1 LNSAVRAVPMCI
13 EPVGEGAIRV
23 TTGFE
28 SDISM
33 GPGSEA
39 AALSMGRRIAHRLA
53 VLRAEIADQ
62 ADRCTLWAP
71 VAFGLGCAAYMTLG
85 VEPSTALAVGL
96 VLAAV
101 ALALAAR
108 RLDSAGAV
116 VVATLLVFLAAGF
129 LSGRLRT
136 LQVAAPVAPGEQRA
150 RIVEGW
156 VVDVASPGASGMRL
170 LIAPVAIQGLTPEA
184 TPVRVRVT
192 LRDQPPV
199 SPGSAIRLRAMI
211 GPPPAPASPGAY
223 DFARDAWFNRV
234 GGVGFTLGEISE
246 TTLATAPWRLRLAM
260 AVNAT
265 RWRLAERIVAR
276 MGPASGGVGAAMV
289 TGHEAWIPP
298 GQTEAMRA
306 SGLAHILSIS
316 GLHMA
321 IVGGFV
327 FAGVRLLVAAWP
339 WLALRAPGKKVAAV
353 AGLVAVG
360 GYLVISGAPPPAER
374 AAVTAAA
381 AFLAI
386 LVDRQAISL
395 RTLAIAALVI
405 LAIQPEAACAPGFQ
419 MSFAATAALVA
430 LAEAWPR
437 AVKEIDIP
445 WWIRAPQA
453 AAVWLGAAIAASFVA
468 GLATGPFAMH
478 HFNRVASYGLIAN
491 LLVAPLSSFV
501 IMPFLAIG
509 AVLEPLGLGGPFLTV
524 AGWGIEG
531 MLSVGDATASRPG
544 AVATIASG
552 PPAALP
558 IAFLGVMLLCLWKGP
573 LRWLGAPLAA
583 AVLLWPRPAPPDV
596 WIAADGAA
604 VAVRDGREA
613 ILLRPEARRFAAD
626 LWARRRGLAVDEN
639 AEAVRDARFACDRFA
654 CLPTGDDDIAVWAGR
669 KPPKARELA
678 ELCAPGRLVVL
689 RSGYAGEGCAD
700 SFLLSA
706 DDFARGGSA
715 ELWRRGEGWAVVWA
729 NDLRGDRPWTR

>member
-1 LNSAVRAVPMCI
+1 
-13 EPVGEGAIRV
+13 
-23 TTGFE
+23 
-28 SDISM
+28 M
-33 GPGSEA
+33 GPGDEA
-39 AALSMGRRIAHRLA
+39 AALSMGRRAAHRLA

-62 ADRCTLWAP
+62 VDRWTLWAP
-71 VAFGLGCAAYMTLG
+71 VAFGLGCAGYMTLK
-85 VEPSTALAVGL
+85 VEPATPVAAGFM
-96 VLAAV
+96 LAAV
-101 ALALAAR
+101 AAVAAAR
-108 RLDSAGAV
+108 RLGRAGVLAV
-116 VVATLLVFLAAGF
+116 AALLAFTAAGF
-129 LSGRLRT
+129 LSGRIRT
-136 LQVAAPVAPGEQRA
+136 LQVAAPVAPAEQRA

-156 VVDVASPGASGMRL
+156 VVDVASPGASGLRL
-170 LIAPVAIQGLTPEA
+170 LIAPTAIQGLAPDA

-192 LRDQPPV
+192 LRDQPAV
-199 SPGSAIRLRAMI
+199 APGTAIRLRAMI

-234 GGVGFTLGEISE
+234 GGVGFTLGEASE
-246 TTLATAPWRLRLAM
+246 AALPRAPSRLRLVM
-260 AVNAT
+260 AVNAA
-265 RWRLAERIVAR
+265 RWLLAEQIVAR
-276 MGPASGGVGAAMV
+276 MGPASGGIGAAMV

-298 GQTEAMRA
+298 EQTEAMRA

-327 FAGVRLLVAAWP
+327 FAGVRLLVAVWP
-339 WLALRAPGKKVAAV
+339 WLALRVSGKKVAAM

-405 LAIQPEAACAPGFQ
+405 LAAQPEAACAPGFQ

-437 AVKEIDIP
+437 VVKEIDIP

-509 AVLEPLGLGGPFLTV
+509 AVLEPLGLGGPFLAV
-524 AGWGIEG
+524 AGWGIET
-531 MLSVGDATASRPG
+531 MVRVGEATAGRPG
-544 AVATIASG
+544 AVVTVASAPG
-552 PPAALP
+552 AALP
-558 IAFLGVMLLCLWKGP
+558 VAFLGVMLLCLWKGP

-583 AVLLWPRPAPPDV
+583 AVLLWPRPAAPDV

-604 VAVRDGREA
+604 VAIRDGGQA
-613 ILLRPEARRFAAD
+613 ILLRPDARRFAAD
-626 LWARRRGLAVDEN
+626 LWARRRGLAVDED

-654 CLPTGDDDIAVWAGR
+654 CLPTGDDAIAVWAGR
-669 KPPKARELA
+669 KPPRPSELA

-689 RSGYAGEGCAD
+689 RSGYAGQGCD
-700 SFLLSA
+700 GSFLLA
-706 DDFARGGSA
+706 ANDFARGGSA

>member
-1 LNSAVRAVPMCI
+1 
-13 EPVGEGAIRV
+13 
-23 TTGFE
+23 
-28 SDISM
+28 M

-39 AALSMGRRIAHRLA
+39 AALSMGRRATHRLA
-53 VLRAEIADQ
+53 VLRGEIADQ
-62 ADRCTLWAP
+62 ADRWTLWAP
-71 VAFGLGCAAYMTLG
+71 VAFGLGCAGYMTLN
-85 VEPSTALAVGL
+85 VEPPTVLAGGLMMVAVATVVAARRFGSVGAL
-96 VLAAV
+96 VLAAL
-101 ALALAAR
+101 LAF
-108 RLDSAGAV
+108 
-116 VVATLLVFLAAGF
+116 TAAGF
-129 LSGRLRT
+129 LSGRIRT
-136 LQVAAPVAPGEQRA
+136 LQVAAPVAPAEQRA
-150 RIVEGW
+150 WAIEGW
-156 VVDVASPGASGMRL
+156 VVDVASPGASGPRL
-170 LIAPVAIQGLTPEA
+170 LIAPTAVEGLTPDE

-192 LRDQPPV
+192 LRDQSPPA
-199 SPGSAIRLRAMI
+199 PGTAIRLRAMI

-234 GGVGFTLGEISE
+234 GGVGFTLGEV
-246 TTLATAPWRLRLAM
+246 TLTELPKAPWRLRLVM
-260 AVNAT
+260 AVNAL

-276 MGPASGGVGAAMV
+276 MGPASGGIGAAMV

-298 GQTEAMRA
+298 AQTEAMRA

-327 FAGVRLLVAAWP
+327 FAGVRLLVAVWP
-339 WLALRAPGKKVAAV
+339 WLALRVPGKKVAAV

-405 LAIQPEAACAPGFQ
+405 LAVQPEAACAPGFQ

-509 AVLEPLGLGGPFLTV
+509 TVLEPLGLGGPFLAV
-524 AGWGIEG
+524 AGWGIEA
-531 MLSVGDATASRPG
+531 MVGVGEATASRPG
-544 AVATIASG
+544 ALVTVASAPG
-552 PPAALP
+552 AALP
-558 IAFLGVMLLCLWKGP
+558 VAFLGVMLLCLWKGP

-583 AVLLWPRPAPPDV
+583 AVLLWPRPSPPDV

-604 VAVRDGREA
+604 VAVRDGGEA
-613 ILLRPEARRFAAD
+613 ILMRPEARRFAAD
-626 LWARRRGLAVDEN
+626 LWARRRGLAVDEDP
-639 AEAVRDARFACDRFA
+639 EAVRDARFACDRFA

-669 KPPKARELA
+669 KPPRRAELA
-678 ELCAPGRLVVL
+678 ELCAPGRLVIL
-689 RSGYAGEGCAD
+689 RSSYVGEGCEDA
-700 SFLLSA
+700 FLLSA

-715 ELWRRGEGWAVVWA
+715 ELWRRGEGWAVIWA

>member
-1 LNSAVRAVPMCI
+1 
-13 EPVGEGAIRV
+13 
-23 TTGFE
+23 
-28 SDISM
+28 M
-33 GPGSEA
+33 GPESEA
-39 AALSMGRRIAHRLA
+39 AALSMGRRSAHRLA
-53 VLRAEIADQ
+53 VLRGEIADQ
-62 ADRCTLWAP
+62 VDRWTLWAP
-71 VAFGLGCAAYMTLG
+71 VAFGLGCAGYMTLR
-85 VEPSTALAVGL
+85 VEPPTALAVGL
-96 VLAAV
+96 ALA
-101 ALALAAR
+101 ALALVAVAR
-108 RLDSAGAV
+108 RLGPAGAV
-116 VVATLLVFLAAGF
+116 VIAALLAFTAAGF
-129 LSGRLRT
+129 LSGRIRT
-136 LQVAAPVAPGEQRA
+136 LQVAAPVAPAEQRA
-150 RIVEGW
+150 RVIEGW

-170 LIAPVAIQGLTPEA
+170 LIAPVAIQSLAPEE
-184 TPVRVRVT
+184 TPVRIRVT
-192 LRDQPPV
+192 LRDQSPV
-199 SPGSAIRLRAMI
+199 TPGTPIRLRAMV

-234 GGVGFTLGEISE
+234 GGVGFTLGEVSRAR
-246 TTLATAPWRLRLAM
+246 LPAAPWRLRLTM

-276 MGPASGGVGAAMV
+276 MGPASGGIGAAMV

-298 GQTEAMRA
+298 EQTEAMRA

-327 FAGVRLLVAAWP
+327 FAGVRLLVAVWP
-339 WLALRAPGKKVAAV
+339 WLALRVPGKKVAAV

-360 GYLVISGAPPPAER
+360 GYLIISGAPPPAER

-405 LAIQPEAACAPGFQ
+405 LAVQPEAACAPGFQ

-453 AAVWLGAAIAASFVA
+453 AAVWSGAAIAASFVA

-509 AVLEPLGLGGPFLTV
+509 AVLEPLGLGGPFLAV
-524 AGWGIEG
+524 AGWGIEA
-531 MLSVGDATASRPG
+531 MVGVGQATASRPG
-544 AVATIASG
+544 ALVTVASAPG
-552 PPAALP
+552 AALP
-558 IAFLGVMLLCLWKGP
+558 VAFLGVMLLCLWKGP
-573 LRWLGAPLAA
+573 VRWLGAPLAA

-604 VAVRDGREA
+604 VALRDGGEA
-613 ILLRPEARRFAAD
+613 ILLRPDARRFAAD
-626 LWARRRGLAVDEN
+626 LWARRRGLAVDEDP
-639 AEAVRDARFACDRFA
+639 EAVRDARFICDRFA

-669 KPPKARELA
+669 KPPRRAELA
-678 ELCAPGRLVVL
+678 ELCAPGRLVIL
-689 RSGYAGEGCAD
+689 RSGYAGQGCDDA
-700 SFLLSA
+700 FLLAA
-706 DDFARGGSA
+706 DDFTRGGSA

>member
-1 LNSAVRAVPMCI
+1 
-13 EPVGEGAIRV
+13 
-23 TTGFE
+23 
-28 SDISM
+28 M
-33 GPGSEA
+33 GPGGEA
-39 AALSMGRRIAHRLA
+39 AALSMRRRVAHRFA
-53 VLRAEIADQ
+53 VLRDEIADQ
-62 ADRCTLWAP
+62 ADRWTLWAP
-71 VAFGLGCAAYMTLG
+71 VAFGLGCAGYMTLRF
-85 VEPSTALAVGL
+85 EPPTALAVGL
-96 VLAAV
+96 LLAAV
-101 ALALAAR
+101 VLTAVAR
-108 RLDSAGAV
+108 RLDSTAAV
-116 VVATLLVFLAAGF
+116 IVAALLAFTAAGF
-129 LSGRLRT
+129 LSGRIRT
-136 LQVAAPVAPGEQRA
+136 LQVSAPIAPAEQRA
-150 RIVEGW
+150 RMVEGW

-170 LIAPVAIQGLTPEA
+170 LIAPVAVEGLEPA
-184 TPVRVRVT
+184 QTPVRIRVT
-192 LRDQPPV
+192 LRDQPAIA
-199 SPGSAIRLRAMI
+199 PGGGIRLRAMI
-211 GPPPAPASPGAY
+211 GPPPDPASPGAY
-223 DFARDAWFNRV
+223 DFARDAWFHRI
-234 GGVGFTLGEISE
+234 GGVGFTLGDA
-246 TTLATAPWRLRLAM
+246 TLTDLPAAPWRLRLTM
-260 AVNAT
+260 AVNAV

-276 MGPASGGVGAAMV
+276 MGPGSGGIAAAMV
-289 TGHEAWIPP
+289 TGHEAWIAPE
-298 GQTEAMRA
+298 QTEAMRA

-327 FAGVRLLVAAWP
+327 FGGVRLLVAAWP
-339 WLALRAPGKKVAAV
+339 WLALRLPGKKVAAV

-405 LAIQPEAACAPGFQ
+405 LAAEPEAACAPGFQ

-501 IMPFLAIG
+501 IMPFLAVG
-509 AVLEPLGLGGPFLTV
+509 AVLEPLGLGGPFLAV
-524 AGWGIEG
+524 AGWGIEA
-531 MLSVGDATASRPG
+531 MVGVGEATATRPG
-544 AVATIASG
+544 ALVTVASAPGT
-552 PPAALP
+552 ALP

-573 LRWLGAPLAA
+573 IRWLGAPLAA
-583 AVLLWPRPAPPDV
+583 AVLLWPRPDPPDI

-604 VAVRDGREA
+604 VALRDGGEA
-613 ILLRPEARRFAAD
+613 ILLRPDARRFAAD
-626 LWARRRGLAVDEN
+626 LWARRRGLAVAGDPET
-639 AEAVRDARFACDRFA
+639 VRDARFACDRFA
-654 CLPTGDDDIAVWAGR
+654 CLPIGNDDLAVWAGR
-669 KPPKARELA
+669 KPPRPAELA

-689 RSGYAGEGCAD
+689 RSGYVGRGCEN

-706 DDFARGGSA
+706 DDFAEGGSA